1 MFAWLNKRKKKNS
14 QTVRSVMPDD
24 LLLGLQKIY
33 IRSTIHSLE
42 GNAGGIVHNIQ
53 RCTQIEVLNF
63 LYKIDSLY
71 VNN

>member
-1 MFAWLNKRKKKNS
+1 
-14 QTVRSVMPDD
+14 MPDD

-33 IRSTIHSLE
+33 IRSTIHPLE

-53 RCTQIEVLNF
+53 RCTQIEVLHF